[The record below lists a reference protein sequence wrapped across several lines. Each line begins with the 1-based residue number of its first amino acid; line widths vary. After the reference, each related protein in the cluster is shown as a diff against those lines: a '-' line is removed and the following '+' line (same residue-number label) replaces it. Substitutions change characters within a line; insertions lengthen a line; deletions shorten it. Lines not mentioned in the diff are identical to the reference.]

1 MTRIA
6 LYAVGDPAPQG
17 SHRHVGNGVMIESS
31 KRVKPWRRQV
41 AAAARDAMAGRPL
54 LTGPVAVTAIVRLPR
69 PKGHYGTG
77 RNAGRLKPS
86 APRYPTSRAL
96 GDGDK
101 HARSIGDALTGTA
114 LVDDSQ
120 IVVWH
125 LYKQYADADH
135 PVGAHITIEALDE
148 EDIP

>member
-1 MTRIA
+1 MTARIA
-6 LYAVGDPAPQG
+6 LYAVGDPAPKG
-17 SHRHVGNGVMIESS
+17 SMKHVGNGVMIESS

-86 APRYPTSRAL
+86 APRYPISRAL

-125 LYKQYADADH
+125 LYKQYADGGN
-135 PVGAHITIEALDE
+135 PVGAHITIDSLER
-148 EDIP
+148 P